1 MCFGLRNCCILSLE
15 AATWCS
21 SLCSVDLFGSGCVS
35 SRAHH
40 VGCGCVHCRA
50 RHFGSCCVSKR
61 PCALCS
67 SQQAVSLRVV
77 LVLFCFCVLPAAESL
92 WVSAC
97 ILGGLFLEAA
107 TLSAVDFFFR
117 LLSFIFGTVV
127 LVAAVCNAWMA
138 LFCVCSSLKLLQS
151 WCSVLLS
158 KTAYERLRP
167 SKSG

>member
-107 TLSAVDFFFR
+107 TLSAVDRFFDCFR
-117 LLSFIFGTVV
+117 LFLELWIWKLRCAMLGWHYFVCVV
-127 LVAAVCNAWMA
+127 H
-138 LFCVCSSLKLLQS
+138 
-151 WCSVLLS
+151 
-158 KTAYERLRP
+158 
-167 SKSG
+167 